1 MGSTGII
8 EPRPVLFSLKNLSIR
23 QQLPL
28 LICLL
33 LLTFILLFGAIS
45 YIGIRRATLGIGQER
60 LSSLTGQ
67 LSSMFGQAA
76 RTMAGGIQATAH
88 REEII
93 RYLETDLT
101 GQTNQTNQPN
111 QPGQSAAAQAPLA
124 AMQKLLADSQ
134 TARVELRDPQG
145 KILLYTDRDLNQRT
159 AKTDA
164 GIELADRTTQP
175 DATADFTGRKP
186 DSNFVGRFYFA
197 GDSLYYPVIATI
209 TSDKKTLGYLL
220 RWRPFRATPKTLAQL
235 SQLLGTNAALYFG
248 NQDGTL
254 WTDMLKPVARPP
266 FDKPD
271 AHGAVTYERPGI
283 GKVMASS
290 APVPG
295 TKWTILVE
303 LSQGL
308 VLEAA
313 DRFLY
318 WTSIAGGTLILVGML
333 IAWLVSRNFTRP
345 LVRLNQATSAIANG
359 DYTSPV
365 PVNRRDELGS
375 LAVAF
380 NSMALQVS
388 NAQHSLELQVK
399 ARTEELEAANKEL
412 EAFSY
417 SVSHDLRA
425 PLRAV
430 SGYTAMLLEDYG
442 DGFDDEAKR
451 IAGNILSNVK
461 MMGRLIDDLIAFS
474 RLGKRE
480 VTRHTVGMNALME
493 SCVTQLLATWP
504 DEKFSITTSELP
516 GCQGDEDLLRQV
528 WMNLI
533 GNAFKYSAPATE
545 PLIEIGY
552 TNGSAETV
560 YYVRDNGAGFDMK
573 YADKLFKVFQRL
585 HSHEE
590 FEGTGVGLALAKRI
604 IEKHK
609 GRIWAESAP
618 AKGATFY
625 FTLPA

>member
-1 MGSTGII
+1 L
-8 EPRPVLFSLKNLSIR
+8 RNLSIR
-23 QQLPL
+23 QQLLL

-33 LLTFILLFGAIS
+33 LLTCILLFGAIS
-45 YIGIRRATLGIGQER
+45 YIGIRRATLGVGKER
-60 LSSLTGQ
+60 LKSLTGQ
-67 LSSMFGQAA
+67 LSSMFQQSA
-76 RTMAGGIQATAH
+76 RTMAAATQATAN

-93 RYLETDLT
+93 RYLKSNPP
-101 GQTNQTNQPN
+101 GQT
-111 QPGQSAAAQAPLA
+111 GAAQMPLA

-145 KILLYTDRDLNQRT
+145 NILLYTGRDLNGR
-159 AKTDA
+159 
-164 GIELADRTTQP
+164 RTQP
-175 DATADFTGRKP
+175 GASIEPGSGTVEQNASTDITGRKP

-197 GDSLYYPVIATI
+197 GDSLYFPVIATV
-209 TSDKKTLGYLL
+209 TSDKNTLGYLL
-220 RWRPFRATPKTLAQL
+220 RWRPFRATPKTITQL
-235 SQLLGTNAALYFG
+235 SQLLGTKATLYFG
-248 NQDGTL
+248 NKDGTL

-266 FDKPD
+266 FDSPD
-271 AHGAVTYERPGI
+271 AHGAFTYERPGI
-283 GKVMASS
+283 GKVIASS
-290 APVPG
+290 APIPG
-295 TKWTILVE
+295 TKWTILIE

-318 WTSIAGGTLILVGML
+318 WAIIAGGILILLGVL
-333 IAWLVSRNFTRP
+333 VAWLVSRNFTRP
-345 LVRLNQATSAIANG
+345 LVRLNQATTAIANG
-359 DYTSPV
+359 DYSSTV
-365 PVNRRDELGS
+365 PVDRDDELGR

-388 NAQHSLELQVK
+388 NAHHSLEQQVK
-399 ARTEELEAANKEL
+399 TRTEELEAANKEL

-430 SGYTAMLLEDYG
+430 SGYAMMLKEDYG
-442 DGFDDEAKR
+442 DSFDDEASR
-451 IAGNILSNVK
+451 ITGNILSNVK

-480 VTRHTVGMNALME
+480 VTRRSVDMKALAE
-493 SCVTQLLATWP
+493 SCVTQLLAVWP
-504 DEKFSITTSELP
+504 QEKFSIVAGDLP
-516 GCQGDEDLLRQV
+516 GCPGDEDLLKQV

-533 GNAFKYSAPATE
+533 GNAFKYSAPNAE
-545 PLIEIGY
+545 ALIEIGY
-552 TNGSAETV
+552 TGGPADTI

-590 FEGTGVGLALAKRI
+590 FEGTGVGLALVKRI
-604 IEKHK
+604 IDKHK
-609 GRIWAESAP
+609 GKIWAESAP

>member
-1 MGSTGII
+1 MGSTRTK
-8 EPRPVLFSLKNLSIR
+8 EPKPVVFSLRNLSIR

-33 LLTFILLFGAIS
+33 LLIFILLFGAIS
-45 YIGIRRATLGIGQER
+45 YIGIRRAALGIGQQR
-60 LSSLTGQ
+60 LKSLTGQ
-67 LSSMFGQAA
+67 LSSMFGQSA
-76 RTMAGGIQATAH
+76 RTMAGAVQATAN
-88 REEII
+88 REEIV
-93 RYLETDLT
+93 RYLETD
-101 GQTNQTNQPN
+101 PPSPSN
-111 QPGQSAAAQAPLA
+111 QPGQSAVAQPPLA
-124 AMQKLLADSQ
+124 VMQKLLADSQ

-145 KILLYTDRDLNQRT
+145 KILLYTDRDLHRRRT
-159 AKTDA
+159 QPGA
-164 GIELADRTTQP
+164 GIELADGTMQP
-175 DATADFTGRKP
+175 DAATDITGRKP

-209 TSDKKTLGYLL
+209 TADKKTLGYLL
-220 RWRPFRATPKTLAQL
+220 RWRPFRATSKTIAQL
-235 SQLLGTNAALYFG
+235 SQLLGTKAALYFG

-271 AHGAVTYERPGI
+271 ASGAATYERPGA
-283 GKVMASS
+283 GKVIASS
-290 APVPG
+290 APIPG

-303 LSQGL
+303 LSQNL

-318 WTSIAGGTLILVGML
+318 WTIVAGGILIFIGML

-345 LVRLNQATSAIANG
+345 LVRLNQATAAIANG
-359 DYTSPV
+359 NYSSPV
-365 PVNRRDELGS
+365 PVDRYDELGS
-375 LAVAF
+375 LAIAF

-388 NAQHSLELQVK
+388 NAHHLLEEQVK
-399 ARTEELEAANKEL
+399 ARTEDLEAANKEL

-430 SGYTAMLLEDYG
+430 SGYAMMLKEDYG
-442 DGFDDEAKR
+442 DSFDDEAKR
-451 IAGNILSNVK
+451 ITGNILSNVK

-480 VTRHTVGMNALME
+480 VTRRHVDMKAVME
-493 SCVTQLLATWP
+493 SCVTQLLAVWP
-504 DEKFSITTSELP
+504 EEKFSVAAGDLP
-516 GCQGDEDLLRQV
+516 DCLGDEDLLKQV

-533 GNAFKYSAPATE
+533 GNAFKYSALNAE

-552 TNGSAETV
+552 TDGPAGAT
-560 YYVRDNGAGFDMK
+560 YFVRDNGAGFDMK

-590 FEGTGVGLALAKRI
+590 FEGTGVGLALVKRI
-604 IEKHK
+604 IDKHK
-609 GRIWAESAP
+609 GKIWAESAP

-625 FTLPA
+625 FTLSA